1 MRPHA
6 LEVVG
11 VSKSFGALQVS
22 KNISLALEPG
32 ARHAIIG
39 PNGAGKTTFVHLVSG
54 LLRPT
59 KGTIK
64 LGGHDVTSTAPE
76 KRVARGLVRT
86 FQISSLFPRLTV
98 AQHVGLALSARYGLD
113 ATPWGDLRNRE
124 EIMTETAELLDT
136 VGLLPH
142 AGTHVASLAY
152 GLRRL
157 IELAIALALKPK
169 VLLLDE
175 PAAGLPSG
183 DRNALLELLLRL
195 PRDMAVLVIEHD
207 MSLVFRF
214 AERISVLVEGAILIE
229 GTPAEVRIDHRVR
242 DVYLGTRGHA

>member
-1 MRPHA
+1 MTPGV
-6 LEVVG
+6 LEVDG

-22 KNISLALEPG
+22 KNISLSLHRG

-59 KGTIK
+59 KGVIR
-64 LGGHDVTSTAPE
+64 LDGQDVTYKPPE
-76 KRVARGLVRT
+76 QRVAHGLVRT
-86 FQISSLFPRLTV
+86 FQISSLFPKLTV
-98 AQHVGLALSARYGLD
+98 AQHIGLALSARYGFD
-113 ATPWGDLRNRE
+113 ASPWGELPNRPGIIDE
-124 EIMTETAELLDT
+124 AAELLDS
-136 VGLLPH
+136 VGLLKH
-142 AGTHVASLAY
+142 ASTRVASLAY

-157 IELAIALALKPK
+157 IEVAIALALKPK

-183 DRNALLELLLRL
+183 DRAALLELLLRL
-195 PRDMAVLVIEHD
+195 PRDMAILVIEHD

-214 AERISVLVEGAILIE
+214 AERISVLVEGAILLE
-229 GTPAEVRIDHRVR
+229 GLPAEVRTDSRVR
-242 DVYLGTRGHA
+242 EVYLGNRTHA

>member
-1 MRPHA
+1 MKPHA

-22 KNISLALEPG
+22 KNISLSLERG

-54 LLRPT
+54 LLRPSQ
-59 KGTIK
+59 GTIR
-64 LGGHDVTSTAPE
+64 LDGHDVTSAAPE
-76 KRVARGLVRT
+76 KRVAHGLVRT
-86 FQISSLFPRLTV
+86 FQISSLFPKLTV
-98 AQHVGLALSARYGLD
+98 AQHVGLALSARHGLD
-113 ATPWGDLRNRE
+113 ARLWGDLRGRP
-124 EIMTETAELLDT
+124 EIMEEAAQLLET
-136 VGLLPH
+136 VGLLRH
-142 AGTHVASLAY
+142 AGTRVASLAY

-183 DRNALLELLLRL
+183 DRTALLELLLRL

-207 MSLVFRF
+207 MSLVFGF

-229 GTPAEVRIDHRVR
+229 GTPAVVRTDPRVR
-242 DVYLGTRGHA
+242 EVYLGTRGHA

>member
-1 MRPHA
+1 MTGHA
-6 LEVVG
+6 LEVIG

-22 KNISLALEPG
+22 KNLSLSLERG

-59 KGTIK
+59 KGTIR
-64 LGGHDVTSTAPE
+64 LDGHDVTAASPE
-76 KRVARGLVRT
+76 RRVAHGLVRT
-86 FQISSLFPRLTV
+86 FQISSLFPKLTV
-98 AQHVGLALSARYGLD
+98 AQHVGLALSARYGYD
-113 ATPWGDLRNRE
+113 AKPWGELSDR
-124 EIMTETAELLDT
+124 TELMNEAAQILDS
-136 VGLLPH
+136 VGLLKH
-142 AGTHVASLAY
+142 AATRVASMAY

-157 IELAIALALKPK
+157 IEVAIALALRPK

-183 DRNALLELLLRL
+183 DRAALLELLLRL

-214 AERISVLVEGAILIE
+214 AERISVLVEGAILLE
-229 GTPAEVRIDHRVR
+229 GTPADVRSDPRVR
-242 DVYLGTRGHA
+242 TVYLGTRAHG

>member
-1 MRPHA
+1 MTARA
-6 LEVVG
+6 LEVAN

-22 KNISLALEPG
+22 NNISLTLERG

-59 KGTIK
+59 KGTIR
-64 LGGHDVTSTAPE
+64 LDGHDVTAASPE
-76 KRVARGLVRT
+76 RRVAYGLT
-86 FQISSLFPRLTV
+86 FQISSLFPKLTV
-98 AQHVGLALSARYGLD
+98 AQHVGLALSARYGYD
-113 ATPWGDLRNRE
+113 AKPWG
-124 EIMTETAELLDT
+124 ELSDRPELMDEAAHVLDS
-136 VGLLPH
+136 VGLLKH
-142 AGTHVASLAY
+142 AATRVVSMAY

-157 IELAIALALKPK
+157 IEVAIALALRPK

-183 DRNALLELLLRL
+183 DRTALLELLLRL

-214 AERISVLVEGAILIE
+214 AERISVLVEGAIMLE
-229 GTPAEVRIDHRVR
+229 GPPAELRGDPRVR
-242 DVYLGTRGHA
+242 AVYLGTAHG

>member
-1 MRPHA
+1 MTAHA

-22 KNISLALEPG
+22 KDISLSLERG

-59 KGTIK
+59 KGVIR
-64 LGGHDVTSTAPE
+64 LDGHEVTSASPE
-76 KRVARGLVRT
+76 RRVAYGLART
-86 FQISSLFPRLTV
+86 FQISSLFPKLTV
-98 AQHVGLALSARYGLD
+98 AQHVGLALSARRGLD
-113 ATPWGDLRNRE
+113 ARPWG
-124 EIMTETAELLDT
+124 ELPDRPEFMDEAAGLLES
-136 VGLLPH
+136 VGLLRH
-142 AGTHVASLAY
+142 AATRVASLAY

-157 IELAIALALKPK
+157 IEVAIALALKPK

-183 DRNALLELLLRL
+183 DRAALLELLLRL

-214 AERISVLVEGAILIE
+214 AERISVLVEGAILLE
-229 GTPAEVRIDHRVR
+229 GPPAEVRSDPRVR
-242 DVYLGTRGHA
+242 TVYLGTRAHG